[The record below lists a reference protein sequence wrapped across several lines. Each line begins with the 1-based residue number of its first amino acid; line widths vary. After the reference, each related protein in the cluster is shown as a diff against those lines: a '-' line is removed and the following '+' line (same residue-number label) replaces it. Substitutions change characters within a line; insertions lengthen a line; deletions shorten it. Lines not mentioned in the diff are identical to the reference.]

1 MPLCFDELH
10 GSYSGQKTTFAE
22 HRELGIFNKVRFIYY
37 LYITNRKKMIKIDEV
52 VNNRPVWKHAE
63 GNFYIF
69 SWVFED
75 GERNWRLGSNFE
87 RANAWMISKETSLCP
102 YNADGSRFAKNRF
115 CS

>member
-1 MPLCFDELH
+1 
-10 GSYSGQKTTFAE
+10 
-22 HRELGIFNKVRFIYY
+22 
-37 LYITNRKKMIKIDEV
+37 MIKIDEV

-102 YNADGSRFAKNRF
+102 YNADGSRFVKKFFPLKAKVV
-115 CS
+115 